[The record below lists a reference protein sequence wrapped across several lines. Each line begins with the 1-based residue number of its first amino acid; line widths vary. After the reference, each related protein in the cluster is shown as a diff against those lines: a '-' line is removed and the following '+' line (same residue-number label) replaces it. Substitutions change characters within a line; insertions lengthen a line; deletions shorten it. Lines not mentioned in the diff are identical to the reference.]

1 MVVAESNGKTPQ
13 RGALRRP
20 SEVILKR
27 AILSAWIV
35 VMAVFSASGLAQ
47 AGETSV
53 NLQLVSAGNLVSD
66 GVYVGPYTAGVD
78 ATPEGSL
85 TGVTIP
91 IICDN
96 YDKDVSIG
104 IQWTAAGVSLSD
116 EFNPDGT
123 LKSTIPELKLIG
135 SHNLSDTGVSN
146 LQQYEAA
153 AWLAQQITSV
163 MTYAPNDSALVG
175 DLNYAVWAIFSQNA
189 YAQIETNAG
198 LLANTSSAAYGSV
211 NSLDLYNLALYTNTY
226 SSPSEFSNVTFWIP
240 TGPAVPGSDSS
251 QEYMTVTPEPMS
263 VVLFGTGLVGIGF
276 ALRKKRLA

>member
-1 MVVAESNGKTPQ
+1 
-13 RGALRRP
+13 
-20 SEVILKR
+20 LKR
-27 AILSAWIV
+27 TIVLAWIGTI
-35 VMAVFSASGLAQ
+35 ASLLGSGIAQ

-53 NLQLVSAGNLVSD
+53 NLKLVSAGNLVSD
-66 GVYVGPYTAGVD
+66 GVYVGPYTAGVE

-123 LKSTIPELKLIG
+123 LKSTVPSTIPELKLIG
-135 SHNLSDTGVSN
+135 SHNSSDAAVSN

-175 DLNYAVWAIFSQNA
+175 DLNYAIWAIFSQNA
-189 YAQIETNAG
+189 YTQIETNAG

-211 NSLDLYNLALYTNTY
+211 NAIGLYNRALNTNTY
-226 SSPSEFSNVTFWIP
+226 SSPSAFSDVTFWIP

-251 QEYMTVTPEPMS
+251 QEYITVAPTPEPAS
-263 VVLFGTGLVGIGF
+263 LLLFGTGLLGMTLVI
-276 ALRKKRLA
+276 RKRLA